1 LYLLPLSILLSFFFG
16 STSFE
21 LLEESTQTKVD
32 SKMESA
38 IAKGEGINVM
48 ADACSK
54 GVHSIVS
61 VMASGI
67 NMGAICLE
75 LKDLNPEDAA
85 ENSITGA
92 EQIRDHVVPLIRGL
106 PEGGANVVALVCDT
120 ASDEVAGMN
129 LVIAMLPWLTL
140 IYCFW

>member
-1 LYLLPLSILLSFFFG
+1 
-16 STSFE
+16 
-21 LLEESTQTKVD
+21 
-32 SKMESA
+32 
-38 IAKGEGINVM
+38 M
-48 ADACSK
+48 ADASSK